1 MAWMKK
7 AGGDMM
13 TVSLDEVELDI
24 QKKTWDMHNRTR
36 SRSRSRHIMERAKSF
51 ERMAAENAAAGY
63 NSNANS
69 RPARCDHLL
78 LEKSTSS
85 SR

>member
-1 MAWMKK
+1 
-7 AGGDMM
+7 MM

-69 RPARCDHLL
+69 RPARCDHLSL
-78 LEKSTSS
+78 LENWTSPVPLII
-85 SR
+85 RIF